1 MKSKKLEEATMLA
14 LQGKLNE
21 SKKVIDGKTWDELY
35 DGERGHIDF
44 YLTME
49 NRNII
54 IEHKSRNQKLDKKL
68 RNEDV
73 TFKQANDYNNNLE
86 FNEKAEY
93 IITCNFNKML
103 IYDMN
108 HHKEEPVE
116 ILLEDLSI
124 KDNLEFLNY
133 LLIKN
138 TEKEEKH
145 RIYKD
150 FKHKKISI
158 EAGEKV
164 GEIYKELKKCY
175 LNGKKENELNIE
187 EQKKIYNNIN
197 KLCIRLVFLL
207 YADDA
212 DKFSVSLYEYLK
224 DIKIEDINGKLRKL
238 FETLNT
244 KKSDRGVDFTEQEKS
259 FPYVNSGLFEKDEDF
274 IIPVFSKK
282 LKNLIFE
289 EKFEWSKISPTIF
302 GAIFESTLDPKL
314 RAKDEVHFTSVENI
328 HKVIEPLFLNDL
340 KNELA
345 MIKNMTRDKDK
356 KLIEFQ
362 NKLASLKFMDPACGS
377 R

>member
-1 MKSKKLEEATMLA
+1 MSYEEIEKIMHIE
-14 LQGKLNE
+14 N
-21 SKKVIDGKTWDELY
+21 S

-259 FPYVNSGLFEKDEDF
+259 FPYVNGGLFEKDEDF